1 MNTNFVKVVGSLFA
15 GYILVKLYKKVK
27 YIEKAVHNIDVNV
40 CDHINETRKE
50 EKQVTPCEQKEE
62 VKTESSE
69 TKENNQESTK
79 IDENI
84 LELNKFLDSFI
95 NDAFKKKLGEEEK

>member
-27 YIEKAVHNIDVNV
+27 YIERAVHNVDVNL
-40 CDHINETRKE
+40 CNYLNENKKETEKVAPCE
-50 EKQVTPCEQKEE
+50 EKQEAAEEQ
-62 VKTESSE
+62 
-69 TKENNQESTK
+69 TKENSQKSTK
-79 IDENI
+79 IDENV
-84 LELNKFLDSFI
+84 LELNKFLDSLI